1 MRHNLNSQSKDPGQR
16 SRRSRHRWP
25 LVAALVGLAMAAE
38 AAVLQMDGTH
48 AIGIREFEMGGEVYS
63 VHFDGRS
70 FGEILADPVYRDPFP
85 FLGTDFQTVE
95 PVLEALNGLLVSGG
109 AERLRDP
116 DSGQEVFRGIIP
128 TREVSAARPAH
139 FVGRENQ
146 FLGGDWRIAVGGGGV
161 GFDREDPASQHG
173 RVFMV
178 FAAVPEPATLTTV
191 AGVALLAVAAGRRW
205 RARQREAGSATR
217 T

>member
-1 MRHNLNSQSKDPGQR
+1 MHNLKSQSHDCGQR
-16 SRRSRHRWP
+16 SRRRRYRLP
-25 LVAALVGLAMAAE
+25 FVAALVGLAMAAE

-48 AIGIREFEMGGEVYS
+48 AIGIREFETGGEVYS

-70 FGEILADPVYRDPFP
+70 FDEILADPAYRDPFP

-95 PVLEALNGLLVSGG
+95 PVLDALNGLLVSAGV
-109 AERLRDP
+109 ERLRDP
-116 DSGQEVFRGIIP
+116 DSSQAVFRGIIP

-191 AGVALLAVAAGRRW
+191 AAVGLLVTAARRRW
-205 RARQREAGSATR
+205 RAPKREAGSATR